1 LEAVNQISVIEAAM
15 AIVFRGGWVLA
26 PIFIL
31 GWFGWFLMIERY
43 GYYFMLRGGNINGL
57 GGFWR
62 TLKKNGEEAAFKK
75 LERRRYGYFFALAS
89 DVRRHRDQGPVAV
102 RNAMEETRHR
112 ISVSLSRSLRT
123 ISTCAAIAPM
133 LGLLGTVSGMVH
145 TFETIQLFGFGNP
158 VLLADGISEAL
169 LTTQAGLLVA
179 FPLMLA
185 YNFLASR
192 VENVEKEAWSEALKY
207 ESYVFSAD
215 EENNETDESAPSHP
229 GEREI
234 AFGTEKSNATKTSS
248 QSHPGVNNA
257 TEGSSQRHPGVS
269 ETNDGIHS
277 ENSEVK

>member
-1 LEAVNQISVIEAAM
+1 VETVSEISVIEAVM

-26 PIFIL
+26 PIFLI

-43 GYYFMLRGGNINGL
+43 GYYFMLKGGTVNGVL
-57 GGFWR
+57 GGFWNN
-62 TLKKNGEEAAFKK
+62 LKKKGEDVAFAK
-75 LERRRYGYFFALAS
+75 LSRRRYGYFYALAC
-89 DVRRHRDQGPVAV
+89 DVRDHRADGPVAV

-112 ISVSLSRSLRT
+112 ISVNLSKSLRT

-185 YNFLASR
+185 YNYLASR
-192 VENVEKEAWSEALKY
+192 VEKVEKQAWSEALKF
-207 ESYVFSAD
+207 ESYVFENAAQD
-215 EENNETDESAPSHP
+215 EAATSEE
-229 GEREI
+229 
-234 AFGTEKSNATKTSS
+234 EK
-248 QSHPGVNNA
+248 
-257 TEGSSQRHPGVS
+257 
-269 ETNDGIHS
+269 
-277 ENSEVK
+277 

>member
-1 LEAVNQISVIEAAM
+1 MEAVNQISVIEAAM

-75 LERRRYGYFFALAS
+75 LERRRYGYFYALAS
-89 DVRRHRDQGPVAV
+89 DVRRYRNQGPVAV

-185 YNFLASR
+185 YNFLAGR

-215 EENNETDESAPSHP
+215 E
-229 GEREI
+229 
-234 AFGTEKSNATKTSS
+234 
-248 QSHPGVNNA
+248 SHPGVNNA
-257 TEGSSQRHPGVS
+257 TEGSSQCHPGKREIAFGTERSDATESSSQSHPGVS
-269 ETNDGIHS
+269 GTSDGIHS

>member
-1 LEAVNQISVIEAAM
+1 MEAVNQISVIEAAM

-62 TLKKNGEEAAFKK
+62 TCTLKKNGEEAAFKK
-75 LERRRYGYFFALAS
+75 LERRRYGYFYALAS
-89 DVRRHRDQGPVAV
+89 DVRNFRDQGPVAV

-192 VENVEKEAWSEALKY
+192 VETVEKEAWSEALKY

-215 EENNETDESAPSHP
+215 E
-229 GEREI
+229 G
-234 AFGTEKSNATKTSS
+234 
-248 QSHPGVNNA
+248 
-257 TEGSSQRHPGVS
+257 HPGVS
-269 ETNDGIHS
+269 EMNDGIHS